1 MRSGRQDWPYSDVMA
16 TVTSPIPDSR
26 RPRAAWIAGSTG
38 LVGSALLA
46 LLLEHPAYRVVHAL
60 VRRLPDHPVTH
71 EKLRYHPVDFLHLPA
86 LPSADDVYIA
96 LGTTIRDAGS
106 QAAFRR
112 VDFDAVLATARAAR
126 EAGATRLAVVSA
138 FGADARAAVFYNRV
152 KGEMEDAVAGL
163 GFSSVVIAQPSFLLG
178 DREALGQPPR
188 PAEVW
193 SERLLRPVLGLVPK
207 AIRPIPATTVA
218 AAMVKALLAAPQGVS
233 RLRSAGMQGGAQ
245 AAR

>member
-1 MRSGRQDWPYSDVMA
+1 MA

-26 RPRAAWIAGSTG
+26 RPRAAWIAGSSG

-46 LLLEHPAYRVVHAL
+46 LLLDDPAYRVVHAL

-71 EKLRYHPVDFLHLPA
+71 DKLRHHPVDFHHLPA

-106 QAAFRR
+106 QAAFRK
-112 VDFDAVLATARAAR
+112 VDFDAVVSTARAAR

-138 FGADARAAVFYNRV
+138 LGADPRAAVFYNRV
-152 KGEMEDAVAGL
+152 KGEMEEAVAGL
-163 GFSSVVIAQPSFLLG
+163 GFSSVIIAQPSFLLG
-178 DREALGQPPR
+178 DREALGQAPR

-193 SERLLRPVLGLVPK
+193 SERLLRPVMGLVPK
-207 AIRPIPATTVA
+207 AIRPIPAAAVA
-218 AAMVKALLAAPQGVS
+218 AHMIQALLAAAPGVR
-233 RLRSAGMQGGAQ
+233 RLRSAGMQAP
-245 AAR
+245 ASR